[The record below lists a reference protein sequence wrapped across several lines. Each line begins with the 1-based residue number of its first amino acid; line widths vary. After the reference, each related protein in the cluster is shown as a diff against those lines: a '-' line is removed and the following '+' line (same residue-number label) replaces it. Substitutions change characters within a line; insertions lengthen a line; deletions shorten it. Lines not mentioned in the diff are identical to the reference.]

1 MSLVSESPILAG
13 SSRSKFTLLINKNVR
28 EMKKSIFVMGLAM
41 MGLLSM
47 TSCSSSDSK
56 NGDTPQPTPQPGQ
69 EVSIEDSE
77 YDAIINQ
84 YVDNVVLPTYSDL
97 KTKNSA
103 LYQAVVDFGDNPSNA
118 NFKAICDAWLAAR
131 EPWESSEAFLFGPVA
146 DYGLD
151 PNMDSWPLDQE
162 AIVKLLESQ
171 QWNEMEWTGDYDEDD
186 EAIAA
191 AQNVRG
197 FHTLEF
203 LAFRDGQARTL
214 TDQAVDGEAANAVYN
229 AGNATAWAQYMRNTA
244 QLLVDDVTTLVD
256 AWNNGYADKF
266 KKHDGGDF
274 TSGLSCIE
282 QLIDGCIDI
291 AGEVGQAKI
300 GDPYDLYVS
309 GKTNEALYAV
319 ESWYSWHSR
328 DDYTNNIYSI
338 RNAYYGSRDGK
349 INANS
354 LSKLVAKYDAQLD
367 ADVKEAIEDAAE
379 AIQAIPQPFRNNIN
393 SKEAKAAMEA
403 CAELSDILENELK
416 PFLINHTK

>member
-1 MSLVSESPILAG
+1 
-13 SSRSKFTLLINKNVR
+13 
-28 EMKKSIFVMGLAM
+28 MKKNLLMLGLAM
-41 MGLLSM
+41 MGLCAF
-47 TSCSSSDSK
+47 TACSSDNDK
-56 NGDTPQPTPQPGQ
+56 KEERQVEIADA
-69 EVSIEDSE
+69 E

-84 YVDNVVLPTYSDL
+84 YVDQVVLPTYNDL
-97 KTKNSA
+97 KTKNTA
-103 LYQAVVDFGDNPSNA
+103 LYNAVVAFGNTPSDANFQAVCN
-118 NFKAICDAWLAAR
+118 AWLAAR

-171 QWNEMEWTGDYDEDD
+171 QWNEMNWTGDYDEDD

-203 LAFRDGQARTL
+203 LAFKDGKARTL
-214 TDQAVDGEAANAVYN
+214 NDKAADGEAANAVYN
-229 AGNATAWAQYMRNTA
+229 EANATAWAQYMRNTA
-244 QLLVDDVTTLVD
+244 QLLVNDVNTLVD

-266 KKHDGGDF
+266 KKHNGGDF

-282 QLIDGCIDI
+282 QLLDGCIEI
-291 AGEVGQAKI
+291 AGEVGGAKI
-300 GDPYDLYVS
+300 GDPYNLYVS

-338 RNAYYGSRDGK
+338 RNVYYGSRDGS

-354 LSKLVAKYDAQLD
+354 LSKLVAKYNPTLDLEVKDAIKAA
-367 ADVKEAIEDAAE
+367 AD

-393 SKEAKAAMEA
+393 SSEAQEAMEA
-403 CAELSDILENELK
+403 CAELGDVLELKLK
-416 PFLINHTK
+416 PFLQDATK

>member
-1 MSLVSESPILAG
+1 M
-13 SSRSKFTLLINKNVR
+13 
-28 EMKKSIFVMGLAM
+28 MGLAM
-41 MGLLSM
+41 MGLTM
-47 TSCSSSDSK
+47 FTACSSSDDK
-56 NGDTPQPTPQPGQ
+56 KGDEPQTA
-69 EVSIEDSE
+69 EVTIQDAE

-84 YVDNVVLPTYSDL
+84 YVDQVVLPTYNDL
-97 KTKNSA
+97 KAKNSA
-103 LYQAVVDFGDNPSNA
+103 LYQAVVAFGDAPSDA
-118 NFKAICDAWLAAR
+118 N
-131 EPWESSEAFLFGPVA
+131 SSEAFLFGPVA

-162 AIVKLLESQ
+162 AIVKMLESQ
-171 QWNEMEWTGDYDEDD
+171 QWNEMKWTGDYDEDD

-203 LAFRDGQARTL
+203 LAFRDGKARTL
-214 TDQAVDGEAANAVYN
+214 NDKATDDEAANAVYN

-244 QLLVDDVTTLVD
+244 QLLVDDVTTLCE
-256 AWNNGYADKF
+256 AWNNGYAAKF
-266 KKHDGGDF
+266 KSHNGGEF

-338 RNAYYGSRDGK
+338 RNAYYGSLDK
-349 INANS
+349 IVNKNS
-354 LSKLVAKYDAQLD
+354 LSALVAKYNAELD
-367 ADVKEAIEDAAE
+367 AEVKAAITNAAN

-393 SKEAKAAMEA
+393 SNEAQAAMEA
-403 CAELSDILENELK
+403 CAELSDILENDLK

>member
-1 MSLVSESPILAG
+1 M
-13 SSRSKFTLLINKNVR
+13 KKNVL
-28 EMKKSIFVMGLAM
+28 MMGLAM
-41 MGLLSM
+41 MGLCAF
-47 TSCSSSDSK
+47 TACSSDDDKKEESK
-56 NGDTPQPTPQPGQ
+56 
-69 EVSIEDSE
+69 IEILDAE

-84 YVDNVVLPTYSDL
+84 YVDNVVLPTYNDL
-97 KTKNSA
+97 KTKNTA
-103 LYQAVVDFGDNPSNA
+103 LYNAVVSFGNAPSDANFQAVCN
-118 NFKAICDAWLAAR
+118 AWLTAR

-203 LAFRDGQARTL
+203 LAFRDGKARTL
-214 TDQAVDGEAANAVYN
+214 TDTAIDGEAANAVYN
-229 AGNATAWAQYMRNTA
+229 ESNATAWAQYMRNTA
-244 QLLVDDVTTLVD
+244 QLLVKDVTTLVD
-256 AWNNGYADKF
+256 AWNNGYAASF
-266 KKHDGGDF
+266 KSHNGGDF

-291 AGEVGQAKI
+291 AGEVGDAKI
-300 GDPYDLYVS
+300 GDPYSLYVS
-309 GKTNEALYAV
+309 GKTTEALYAV

-328 DDYTNNIYSI
+328 DDYTNNILSI
-338 RNAYYGSRDGK
+338 RNAYYGSRDGN

-354 LSKLVAKYDAQLD
+354 LSKLVAKYNAPLDTKVKDAIKSA
-367 ADVKEAIEDAAE
+367 AD

-393 SKEAKAAMEA
+393 SSEAKAAMEA
-403 CAELSDILENELK
+403 CSDLGDVLENELK
-416 PFLINHTK
+416 PFLQDATK

>member
-1 MSLVSESPILAG
+1 
-13 SSRSKFTLLINKNVR
+13 
-28 EMKKSIFVMGLAM
+28 MKKFLFMVSLALTGLFAF
-41 MGLLSM
+41 
-47 TSCSSSDSK
+47 TACSSDDDKKEDSK
-56 NGDTPQPTPQPGQ
+56 
-69 EVSIEDSE
+69 IEILDAE

-84 YVDNVVLPTYSDL
+84 YVDAVVLPTYNDL

-103 LYQAVVDFGDNPSNA
+103 LYEAVVAFGNAPSDANFQAVCN
-118 NFKAICDAWLAAR
+118 AWLAAR

-171 QWNEMEWTGDYDEDD
+171 QWNEMEWTGDYNEDD

-203 LAFRDGQARTL
+203 LAFRDGKARTL
-214 TDQAVDGEAANAVYN
+214 TDVAADGEAANAVYN
-229 AGNATAWAQYMRNTA
+229 EANATAWAQYMRNTA
-244 QLLVDDVTTLVD
+244 QLLVND
-256 AWNNGYADKF
+256 AWNNGYATSF
-266 KKHDGGDF
+266 KNHNGGDF

-291 AGEVGQAKI
+291 AGEVGDAKI
-300 GDPYDLYVS
+300 GDPYSLYVS

-328 DDYTNNIYSI
+328 DDYTNNILSI
-338 RNAYYGSRDGK
+338 RNAYYGSRDGS
-349 INANS
+349 INNHS
-354 LSKLVAKYDAQLD
+354 LSKLVAKYNATLD
-367 ADVKEAIEDAAE
+367 AKVKDAINTAAD

-393 SKEAKAAMEA
+393 SSEARAAMEA
-403 CAELSDILENELK
+403 CADLGDILENELK
-416 PFLINHTK
+416 PFLQDATK

>member
-1 MSLVSESPILAG
+1 M
-13 SSRSKFTLLINKNVR
+13 
-28 EMKKSIFVMGLAM
+28 MGLAM
-41 MGLLSM
+41 MGLM
-47 TSCSSSDSK
+47 AFTACSSSSDDK
-56 NGDTPQPTPQPGQ
+56 KKDEPQPT
-69 EVSIEDSE
+69 EVTIQDAE

-97 KTKNSA
+97 KAKNSA
-103 LYQAVVDFGDNPSNA
+103 LYQAVVDFGDAPSNA
-118 NFKAICDAWLAAR
+118 NFQAICDAWLVAR

-146 DYGLD
+146 DLGLD

-162 AIVKLLESQ
+162 AIVKMLESQ

-186 EAIAA
+186 DAIAA

-203 LAFRDGQARTL
+203 LAFRDGKARTL
-214 TDQAVDGEAANAVYN
+214 TDEATDGEAANAVYN
-229 AGNATAWAQYMRNTA
+229 AGNANAWAQYMRNTA
-244 QLLVDDVTTLVD
+244 QLLVDDVTTLCD
-256 AWNNGYADKF
+256 AWNNGYAAKF
-266 KKHDGGDF
+266 KAHNGGDF

-291 AGEVGQAKI
+291 AGEVGQATI

-309 GKTNEALYAV
+309 GKTTEALYAV

-338 RNAYYGSRDGK
+338 RNAYFGSRDGSVNK
-349 INANS
+349 NS
-354 LSKLVAKYDAQLD
+354 LSALVAKYNSELD
-367 ADVKEAIEDAAE
+367 ADVKAAITNAAN

-393 SKEAKAAMEA
+393 SKEAQEAMEA
-403 CAELSDILENELK
+403 CAELSDILEKELK

>member
-1 MSLVSESPILAG
+1 
-13 SSRSKFTLLINKNVR
+13 
-28 EMKKSIFVMGLAM
+28 MKKSILLMSLAM
-41 MGLLSM
+41 MGLM
-47 TSCSSSDSK
+47 TFTACSSSDDK
-56 NGDTPQPTPQPGQ
+56 KGDEPQPTP
-69 EVSIEDSE
+69 EVTINDAE

-97 KTKNSA
+97 KAKNSA
-103 LYQAVVDFGDNPSNA
+103 LYQAVVDFGDAPSDA
-118 NFKAICDAWLAAR
+118 KFKAICDAWLAAR

-151 PNMDSWPLDQE
+151 PNMDSWPLDQ
-162 AIVKLLESQ
+162 Q
-171 QWNEMEWTGDYDEDD
+171 QWNEMKWTGDYDEDD

-203 LAFRDGQARTL
+203 LAFRDGKARTL
-214 TDQAVDGEAANAVYN
+214 TDQATDDEAANAVYN
-229 AGNATAWAQYMRNTA
+229 AGNANAWAQYMRNTA
-244 QLLVDDVTTLVD
+244 QLLVDDVTTLCD

-266 KKHDGGDF
+266 KSHNGGEF

-338 RNAYYGSRDGK
+338 RNAYYGSRDK
-349 INANS
+349 SVNKNS
-354 LSKLVAKYDAQLD
+354 LSALVAKYNSELD
-367 ADVKEAIEDAAE
+367 ADVKKAIQKAAD

-393 SKEAKAAMEA
+393 SKEAQAAMEA
-403 CAELSDILENELK
+403 CAELSDILEQELK

>member
-1 MSLVSESPILAG
+1 
-13 SSRSKFTLLINKNVR
+13 
-28 EMKKSIFVMGLAM
+28 MKKNLFLLSLAM
-41 MGLLSM
+41 MGL
-47 TSCSSSDSK
+47 TTFTACSSSDDDNKKEDETSEI
-56 NGDTPQPTPQPGQ
+56 TIQ
-69 EVSIEDSE
+69 DSE

-84 YVDNVVLPTYSDL
+84 YVDNVVLPTYNDL

-103 LYQAVVDFGDNPSNA
+103 LYQAVVAFGDAPSNA
-118 NFKAICDAWLAAR
+118 NFQAICDAWLVAR

-162 AIVKLLESQ
+162 AIVNMLTSQ
-171 QWNEMEWTGDYDEDD
+171 QWNDMKWTGDYNEDD

-203 LAFRDGQARTL
+203 LAFRDGKARTL
-214 TDQAVDGEAANAVYN
+214 NDAATDGEAANAVYN
-229 AGNATAWAQYMRNTA
+229 ESNATAWAQYMRNTA
-244 QLLVDDVTTLVD
+244 QLLVDDVTLLCD
-256 AWNNGYADKF
+256 AWNNGYATTF
-266 KKHDGGDF
+266 KNHNGGDF

-291 AGEVGQAKI
+291 AGEVGDAKI

-338 RNAYYGSRDGK
+338 RNAYYGSLDGS
-349 INANS
+349 INTNS
-354 LSKLVAKYDAQLD
+354 LSKLVAKYNPALD
-367 ADVKEAIEDAAE
+367 TDVKNAIDAAAK

-393 SKEAKAAMEA
+393 SKEAAAAMDA

-416 PFLINHTK
+416 PFLQNHTK

>member
-1 MSLVSESPILAG
+1 
-13 SSRSKFTLLINKNVR
+13 
-28 EMKKSIFVMGLAM
+28 MKKSIFAMGLAM

-56 NGDTPQPTPQPGQ
+56 NGDTPQPTPQPEQ
-69 EVSIEDSE
+69 EVTIQDSE

-118 NFKAICDAWLAAR
+118 NFKAICDAWLTAR

-146 DYGLD
+146 DLGLD

-162 AIVKLLESQ
+162 AIVKMLESQ
-171 QWNEMEWTGDYDEDD
+171 QWNEMEWTGDYVEDD
-186 EAIAA
+186 DAIAA

-229 AGNATAWAQYMRNTA
+229 ASNANAWAQYMRNTA

-300 GDPYDLYVS
+300 GDPYDLYQS

-367 ADVKEAIEDAAE
+367 ADVKEAIEEAAD

-393 SKEAKAAMEA
+393 SKEAKAAMDA

>member
-1 MSLVSESPILAG
+1 
-13 SSRSKFTLLINKNVR
+13 
-28 EMKKSIFVMGLAM
+28 MKKSIFMMGLAM
-41 MGLLSM
+41 MGLVVF
-47 TSCSSSDSK
+47 TACSSSDDK
-56 NGDTPQPTPQPGQ
+56 KKDAPQPTP
-69 EVSIEDSE
+69 EVTIQDAE

-84 YVDNVVLPTYSDL
+84 YVDQVVLPTYNDL
-97 KTKNSA
+97 KAKNSA
-103 LYQAVVDFGDNPSNA
+103 LYQAVVDFGDAPSDG
-118 NFKAICDAWLAAR
+118 NFQKICDAWLVAR

-146 DYGLD
+146 DNGLD

-162 AIVKLLESQ
+162 AIVKMLESQ
-171 QWNEMEWTGDYDEDD
+171 QWNDMEWTGDYDEDD
-186 EAIAA
+186 DAIAA

-203 LAFRDGQARTL
+203 LAFRDGKARTL
-214 TDQAVDGEAANAVYN
+214 TDQATDDEAANAVYN
-229 AGNATAWAQYMRNTA
+229 AANATAWAQYMRNTA
-244 QLLVDDVTTLVD
+244 QLLVDDVTTLCD

-266 KKHDGGDF
+266 KSHNGGEF

-338 RNAYYGSRDGK
+338 RNAYFGSRDGSVNK
-349 INANS
+349 NS
-354 LSKLVAKYDAQLD
+354 LSKLVAKYNSELD
-367 ADVKEAIEDAAE
+367 ADVKAAITNAAN

-393 SKEAKAAMEA
+393 SKEAQAAMEA
-403 CAELSDILENELK
+403 CAELSDILEKELK

>member
-1 MSLVSESPILAG
+1 M
-13 SSRSKFTLLINKNVR
+13 
-28 EMKKSIFVMGLAM
+28 MGLAM
-41 MGLLSM
+41 MGLCAF
-47 TSCSSSDSK
+47 TACSSDDDKKEESK
-56 NGDTPQPTPQPGQ
+56 
-69 EVSIEDSE
+69 IEILDAE

-84 YVDNVVLPTYSDL
+84 YVDNVVLPTYNDL
-97 KTKNSA
+97 KTKNTA
-103 LYQAVVDFGDNPSNA
+103 LYNAVVSFGNAPSDANFQAVCN
-118 NFKAICDAWLAAR
+118 AWLTAR

-203 LAFRDGQARTL
+203 LAFRDGKARTL
-214 TDQAVDGEAANAVYN
+214 TDTAIDGEAANAVYN
-229 AGNATAWAQYMRNTA
+229 ESNATAWAQYMRNTA
-244 QLLVDDVTTLVD
+244 QLLVKDVTTLVD
-256 AWNNGYADKF
+256 AWNNGYAASF
-266 KKHDGGDF
+266 KSHNGGDF

-291 AGEVGQAKI
+291 AGEVGDAKI
-300 GDPYDLYVS
+300 GDPYSLYVS
-309 GKTNEALYAV
+309 GKTTEALYAV

-328 DDYTNNIYSI
+328 DDYTNNILSI
-338 RNAYYGSRDGK
+338 RNAYYGSRDGS

-354 LSKLVAKYDAQLD
+354 LSKLVAKYNAPLDTKVKDAIKNA
-367 ADVKEAIEDAAE
+367 AD

-393 SKEAKAAMEA
+393 SSEAKAAMEA
-403 CAELSDILENELK
+403 CSDLGDVLENELK
-416 PFLINHTK
+416 PFLQDATK

>member
-1 MSLVSESPILAG
+1 
-13 SSRSKFTLLINKNVR
+13 
-28 EMKKSIFVMGLAM
+28 MKKSIFAMGLAM

-56 NGDTPQPTPQPGQ
+56 NGDTPQPTPQPDQ
-69 EVSIEDSE
+69 EVTIQDSE

-146 DYGLD
+146 DLGLD
-151 PNMDSWPLDQE
+151 PNMDSWPRDQE
-162 AIVKLLESQ
+162 AIVKMLESQ

-186 EAIAA
+186 DAIAA

-203 LAFRDGQARTL
+203 LTFRDGQARTL

-229 AGNATAWAQYMRNTA
+229 ASNGNAWAQYMRTTA

-300 GDPYDLYVS
+300 GDPYDLYQS

-367 ADVKEAIEDAAE
+367 ADVKEAIEDAAD

>member
-1 MSLVSESPILAG
+1 
-13 SSRSKFTLLINKNVR
+13 
-28 EMKKSIFVMGLAM
+28 MKKKLFLLSLAM
-41 MGLLSM
+41 MGL
-47 TSCSSSDSK
+47 TTFTACSSSDDDNKKEDETSEI
-56 NGDTPQPTPQPGQ
+56 TIQ
-69 EVSIEDSE
+69 DSE

-84 YVDNVVLPTYSDL
+84 YVDKVVLPTYNDL
-97 KTKNSA
+97 KTKNSV
-103 LYQAVVDFGDNPSNA
+103 LYQAVVAFGDAPSNA
-118 NFKAICDAWLAAR
+118 NFQAICDAWLAAR

-162 AIVKLLESQ
+162 AIVNMLTSQ
-171 QWNEMEWTGDYDEDD
+171 QWNDMKWTGDYNEDD

-203 LAFRDGQARTL
+203 LAFRDGKARTL
-214 TDQAVDGEAANAVYN
+214 NDAATDGEAANAVYN
-229 AGNATAWAQYMRNTA
+229 ESNATAWAQYMRNTA
-244 QLLVDDVTTLVD
+244 QLLVDDVTLLCD
-256 AWNNGYADKF
+256 AWNNGYATTF
-266 KKHDGGDF
+266 KNHNGGDF

-291 AGEVGQAKI
+291 AGEVGDAKI

-338 RNAYYGSRDGK
+338 RNAYYGSLDGS
-349 INANS
+349 INTNS
-354 LSKLVAKYDAQLD
+354 LSKLVAKYNPALD
-367 ADVKEAIEDAAE
+367 TDVKNAIDAAAK

-393 SKEAKAAMEA
+393 SKEAAAAMDA

-416 PFLINHTK
+416 PFLQNHTK

>member
-1 MSLVSESPILAG
+1 M
-13 SSRSKFTLLINKNVR
+13 
-28 EMKKSIFVMGLAM
+28 MGLAM
-41 MGLLSM
+41 MGLTM
-47 TSCSSSDSK
+47 FTACSSSDDK
-56 NGDTPQPTPQPGQ
+56 KGDEPQPA
-69 EVSIEDSE
+69 EVTIQDAE

-84 YVDNVVLPTYSDL
+84 YVDQVVLPTYNDL
-97 KTKNSA
+97 KAKNSA
-103 LYQAVVDFGDNPSNA
+103 LYQAVVAFGDAPSDA
-118 NFKAICDAWLAAR
+118 NFKAICDAWLEAR

-162 AIVKLLESQ
+162 AIVKMLESQ
-171 QWNEMEWTGDYDEDD
+171 QWNEMKWTGDYDEDD

-203 LAFRDGQARTL
+203 LAFRDGKARTL
-214 TDQAVDGEAANAVYN
+214 TDQATDDEAANAVYN

-244 QLLVDDVTTLVD
+244 QLLVDDVTTLCD
-256 AWNNGYADKF
+256 AWNNGYAAKF
-266 KKHDGGDF
+266 KSHSGGEF
-274 TSGLSCIE
+274 PSGLSCIE

-309 GKTNEALYAV
+309 GKTTEALYAV

-338 RNAYYGSRDGK
+338 RNAYFGSRDGSVNK
-349 INANS
+349 NS
-354 LSKLVAKYDAQLD
+354 LATLVAKYNAELD
-367 ADVKEAIEDAAE
+367 AEVKAAITNAAN

-393 SKEAKAAMEA
+393 SKEAQAAMEA
-403 CAELSDILENELK
+403 CAELSDILENDLK

>member
-1 MSLVSESPILAG
+1 
-13 SSRSKFTLLINKNVR
+13 
-28 EMKKSIFVMGLAM
+28 MGLAM

-56 NGDTPQPTPQPGQ
+56 NGDTPQPTPQPEQ
-69 EVSIEDSE
+69 EVTIQDSE

-103 LYQAVVDFGDNPSNA
+103 LYQAVVDFGDNPSNV
-118 NFKAICDAWLAAR
+118 NFKAICDAWLTAR

-146 DYGLD
+146 DLGLD

-162 AIVKLLESQ
+162 AIVKMLESQ

-186 EAIAA
+186 DAIAA

-229 AGNATAWAQYMRNTA
+229 ASNANAWAQYMRNTA

-300 GDPYDLYVS
+300 GDPYDLYQS

-367 ADVKEAIEDAAE
+367 ADVKEAIEEAAD

-393 SKEAKAAMEA
+393 SKEAKAAMDA

>member
-1 MSLVSESPILAG
+1 M
-13 SSRSKFTLLINKNVR
+13 KKNVL
-28 EMKKSIFVMGLAM
+28 MMGLAM
-41 MGLLSM
+41 MGLCAF
-47 TSCSSSDSK
+47 TACSSDDDKKGESK
-56 NGDTPQPTPQPGQ
+56 
-69 EVSIEDSE
+69 IEILDAE

-84 YVDNVVLPTYSDL
+84 YVDNVVLPTYNDL
-97 KTKNSA
+97 KTKNTA
-103 LYQAVVDFGDNPSNA
+103 LYNAVVSFGNAPSDANFQAVCN
-118 NFKAICDAWLAAR
+118 AWLTAR

-203 LAFRDGQARTL
+203 LAFRDGKARTL
-214 TDQAVDGEAANAVYN
+214 TDTAIDGEAANAVYN
-229 AGNATAWAQYMRNTA
+229 ESNATAWAQYMRNTA
-244 QLLVDDVTTLVD
+244 QLLVKDVTTLVD
-256 AWNNGYADKF
+256 AWNNGYAASF
-266 KKHDGGDF
+266 KSHNGGDF

-291 AGEVGQAKI
+291 AGEVGDAKI
-300 GDPYDLYVS
+300 GDPYSLYVS
-309 GKTNEALYAV
+309 GKTTEALYAV

-328 DDYTNNIYSI
+328 DDYTNNILSI
-338 RNAYYGSRDGK
+338 RNAYYGSRDGS

-354 LSKLVAKYDAQLD
+354 LSKLVAKYNAPLDTKVKDAIKSA
-367 ADVKEAIEDAAE
+367 AD

-393 SKEAKAAMEA
+393 SSEAKAAMEA
-403 CAELSDILENELK
+403 CSDLGDVLENELK
-416 PFLINHTK
+416 PFLQDATK

>member
-1 MSLVSESPILAG
+1 
-13 SSRSKFTLLINKNVR
+13 
-28 EMKKSIFVMGLAM
+28 MKKNLFLLSLAM
-41 MGLLSM
+41 MGL
-47 TSCSSSDSK
+47 TTFTACSSSDDDNKKEDETSELII
-56 NGDTPQPTPQPGQ
+56 Q
-69 EVSIEDSE
+69 DSE

-84 YVDNVVLPTYSDL
+84 YVDKVVLPTYNDL

-103 LYQAVVDFGDNPSNA
+103 LYQAVVAFGDAPSNA
-118 NFKAICDAWLAAR
+118 NFQAICDAWLAAR

-162 AIVKLLESQ
+162 AIVNMLTSQ
-171 QWNEMEWTGDYDEDD
+171 QWNDMKWTGDYNEDD

-203 LAFRDGQARTL
+203 LAFRDGKARTL
-214 TDQAVDGEAANAVYN
+214 NDAATDGEAANAVYN
-229 AGNATAWAQYMRNTA
+229 ESNATAWAQYMRNTA
-244 QLLVDDVTTLVD
+244 QLLVDDVTLLCD
-256 AWNNGYADKF
+256 AWNNGYATTF
-266 KKHDGGDF
+266 KNHNGGDF

-291 AGEVGQAKI
+291 AGEVGDAKI

-338 RNAYYGSRDGK
+338 RNAYYGSLDGS
-349 INANS
+349 INTNS
-354 LSKLVAKYDAQLD
+354 LSKLVAKYNPALD
-367 ADVKEAIEDAAE
+367 TDVKNAIDAAAK

-393 SKEAKAAMEA
+393 SKEAAAAMDA

-416 PFLINHTK
+416 PFLQNHTK

>member
-1 MSLVSESPILAG
+1 
-13 SSRSKFTLLINKNVR
+13 
-28 EMKKSIFVMGLAM
+28 MKKSIFAMGLAM

-309 GKTNEALYAV
+309 SKTNEALYAV

>member
-1 MSLVSESPILAG
+1 MNSVSALPISAG
-13 SSRSKFTLLINKNVR
+13 SLRSEKLEIEIYIINIYKN
-28 EMKKSIFVMGLAM
+28 MKKSIFMMGFAM
-41 MGLLSM
+41 MGLVVF
-47 TSCSSSDSK
+47 TACSSSDDK
-56 NGDTPQPTPQPGQ
+56 KKDDPQPTP
-69 EVSIEDSE
+69 EVTIQDAE

-84 YVDNVVLPTYSDL
+84 YVDQVVLPTYNDL
-97 KTKNSA
+97 KAKNSA
-103 LYQAVVDFGDNPSNA
+103 LYQAVVDFGDAPSDG
-118 NFKAICDAWLAAR
+118 NFQKICDAWLVAR

-146 DYGLD
+146 DNGLD

-162 AIVKLLESQ
+162 AIVKMLESQ
-171 QWNEMEWTGDYDEDD
+171 QWNDMEWTGDYDEDD
-186 EAIAA
+186 DAIAA

-203 LAFRDGQARTL
+203 LAFRDGKARTL
-214 TDQAVDGEAANAVYN
+214 TDQATDDEAANAVYN
-229 AGNATAWAQYMRNTA
+229 AANATAWAQYMRNTA
-244 QLLVDDVTTLVD
+244 QLLVDDVTTLCD

-266 KKHDGGDF
+266 KSHNGGEF

-338 RNAYYGSRDGK
+338 RNAYFGSRDGSVNK
-349 INANS
+349 NS
-354 LSKLVAKYDAQLD
+354 LSKLVAKYNAELD
-367 ADVKEAIEDAAE
+367 ADVKAAITNAAN

-393 SKEAKAAMEA
+393 SKEAQAAMEA
-403 CAELSDILENELK
+403 CAELSDILEKELK

>member
-1 MSLVSESPILAG
+1 
-13 SSRSKFTLLINKNVR
+13 
-28 EMKKSIFVMGLAM
+28 MKKGIFMMGLAM
-41 MGLLSM
+41 MGLTM
-47 TSCSSSDSK
+47 FTACSSSDDK
-56 NGDTPQPTPQPGQ
+56 KGDEPQTA
-69 EVSIEDSE
+69 EVTILDAE

-84 YVDNVVLPTYSDL
+84 YVDQVVLPTYNDL
-97 KTKNSA
+97 KAKNSA
-103 LYQAVVDFGDNPSNA
+103 LYQAVVAFGDAPSDA
-118 NFKAICDAWLAAR
+118 NFKAICDAWLEAR

-162 AIVKLLESQ
+162 AIVKMLESQ
-171 QWNEMEWTGDYDEDD
+171 QWNEMKWTGDYDEDD

-191 AQNVRG
+191 A
-197 FHTLEF
+197 
-203 LAFRDGQARTL
+203 
-214 TDQAVDGEAANAVYN
+214 AANAVYN

-244 QLLVDDVTTLVD
+244 QLLVDDVTTLCD
-256 AWNNGYADKF
+256 AWNNGYAAKF
-266 KKHDGGDF
+266 KSHNGGEF

-338 RNAYYGSRDGK
+338 RNAYYGSLDK
-349 INANS
+349 IVNKNS
-354 LSKLVAKYDAQLD
+354 LSALVAKYNAELD
-367 ADVKEAIEDAAE
+367 AEVKAAITNAAN

-393 SKEAKAAMEA
+393 SKEAQAAMEA
-403 CAELSDILENELK
+403 CAELSDILEQELK

>member
-1 MSLVSESPILAG
+1 M
-13 SSRSKFTLLINKNVR
+13 
-28 EMKKSIFVMGLAM
+28 MGLAM
-41 MGLLSM
+41 MGLTM
-47 TSCSSSDSK
+47 FTACSSSDDK
-56 NGDTPQPTPQPGQ
+56 KGDEPQPA
-69 EVSIEDSE
+69 EVTIQDAE

-84 YVDNVVLPTYSDL
+84 YVDQVVLPTYNDL
-97 KTKNSA
+97 KAKNSA
-103 LYQAVVDFGDNPSNA
+103 LYQAVVAFGDAPSDA
-118 NFKAICDAWLAAR
+118 NFQKICDAWLVAR

-171 QWNEMEWTGDYDEDD
+171 QWNDMQWTGDYDEDD
-186 EAIAA
+186 DAIAA

-214 TDQAVDGEAANAVYN
+214 TDQATDGEAANAVYN
-229 AGNATAWAQYMRNTA
+229 SGNATAWAQYMRNTA
-244 QLLVDDVTTLVD
+244 QLLVDDVTTLCE
-256 AWNNGYADKF
+256 AWNNGYAAKF
-266 KKHDGGDF
+266 KSHNGGEF

-309 GKTNEALYAV
+309 GKTTEALYAV

-338 RNAYYGSRDGK
+338 RNAYFGSRDGSVNK
-349 INANS
+349 NS
-354 LSKLVAKYDAQLD
+354 LATLVAKYNAELD
-367 ADVKEAIEDAAE
+367 AEVKAAITNAAN

-393 SKEAKAAMEA
+393 SKEAQAAMEA
-403 CAELSDILENELK
+403 CAELSDILENDLK

>member
-1 MSLVSESPILAG
+1 
-13 SSRSKFTLLINKNVR
+13 
-28 EMKKSIFVMGLAM
+28 MKKSIFAMGLAM

-56 NGDTPQPTPQPGQ
+56 NGDTPQPTPQSVE

-97 KTKNSA
+97 KAKNSA

-118 NFKAICDAWLAAR
+118 NFKAICDAWLTAR

-146 DYGLD
+146 DLGLD

-162 AIVKLLESQ
+162 AIVKMLESQ

-186 EAIAA
+186 DAIAA

-229 AGNATAWAQYMRNTA
+229 ASNANAWAQYMRNTA

-300 GDPYDLYVS
+300 GDPYDLYQS

-367 ADVKEAIEDAAE
+367 ADVKEAIEEAAD

-393 SKEAKAAMEA
+393 SKEAKAAMDA